1 MKKSLFPAIKVFVM
15 LFVAMVLTL
24 VLSSCKEEEEA
35 APTEIPAT
43 ATPAQSTFKPIVEI
57 IYDEN
62 EFHIVDTTIVEYIGK
77 GGDVK
82 IPEKVTAIGDMA
94 FSGRS
99 DVTSV
104 EFTKDVTWIGE
115 KAFENCTGLKGVFTP
130 PSNLAYIGDSAFA
143 GCTGIT
149 EVELQNKPMTV
160 GTHIFEDCTS
170 LQKVIIPKTMGTIPD
185 YTFYGCR
192 SLTDITI
199 DKELTAIGVHA
210 FDGCT
215 SLAAFQFPL
224 KTTAVGDYAFKG
236 CKSLSEITFERALE
250 SIGYLVFNDTAWFK
264 AQVET
269 QKSTPPAQTEEVNID
284 ENKYV
289 IVGRDIIIYYIESNT
304 DGSSITLNIP
314 EKAYGIAAGAFD
326 HCISKISAVNFT
338 AGSKLVNLGKGA
350 FKNAVKLNRFDLP
363 SKVTIIHDDVFSGC
377 TNLTDFSVS
386 SKLVSIGK
394 EAFYN
399 CGKLKSIYLP
409 DDITII
415 GDSAFQGCRSLTEVT
430 LPDNI
435 TDLGDYAFKDCENV
449 TKFIIPLKLANV
461 GVQAF
466 DNTKWYANLSV
477 YDETPTENNFHVY
490 GDGVLIKAD
499 IIDNNNI
506 VIPENVKSIAAFTFT
521 GWGQINDR
529 EFYNSKLPKSIT
541 IPDGVTSI
549 GDYAFYFCEN
559 LETVFI
565 SDTVTEIGEKAF
577 YGCKNLKV
585 INIPDNIT
593 EIKNYTFYGCT
604 SLSEITLPSSL
615 KSIGSYAFYDCYG
628 LIHINVP
635 ASVTSI
641 GEFAFTNT
649 DWFYYNTDKE
659 FLVGDGIL
667 LKVTST
673 TQNVSISSD
682 VKSIVGGAFQSNS
695 IEQIT
700 LPASITNLPNYAF
713 SGCSALTEVTFGGT
727 ITYVGSRAF
736 NGCSNLKKI
745 SIPPNATVAEDAYVN
760 SALEK

>member
-1 MKKSLFPAIKVFVM
+1 MKKSLLPAIKVFAM

-24 VLSSCKEEEEA
+24 VLSSCKKAEEA
-35 APTEIPAT
+35 APTEVPV
-43 ATPAQSTFKPIVEI
+43 TPAPPESTFKPIVEI
-57 IYDEN
+57 VYDEN
-62 EFHIVDTTIVEYIGK
+62 EFYIVDTTIVEYIGK

-104 EFTKDVTWIGE
+104 EFTKDVVSVGE

-130 PSNLAYIGDSAFA
+130 PSNLAHIGDYAFA

-149 EVELQNKPMTV
+149 EVELQNKPMTA
-160 GTHIFEDCTS
+160 GTHIFDGCTS
-170 LQKVIIPKTMGTIPD
+170 LQKVVIPKTMGTIPD

-192 SLTDITI
+192 SLTDVTI
-199 DKELTAIGVHA
+199 DNEITAIGKHA

-215 SLAAFQFPL
+215 SLAAFKFPG
-224 KTTAVGDYAFKG
+224 KTVSAGDYAFKG
-236 CKSLSEITFERALE
+236 CTSLSDITFERALE
-250 SIGYLVFNDTAWFK
+250 NVGRLAFNDTAWFK
-264 AQVET
+264 AQVEKQKTTTPNDT
-269 QKSTPPAQTEEVNID
+269 QAADAD

-289 IVGRDIIIYYIESNT
+289 MVGHDIIIYYIESSA

-314 EKAYGIAAGAFD
+314 EKAYGIASGAFD
-326 HCISKISAVNFT
+326 HCIGKISAVNFT
-338 AGSKLVNLGKGA
+338 AGSKLVNLGEGV
-350 FKNAVKLNRFDLP
+350 FQNAVKLSRFDLP
-363 SKVTIIHDDVFSGC
+363 SKVTIINDSTFSGC
-377 TNLTDFSVS
+377 TNLTEFAIS
-386 SKLVSIGK
+386 SKLTSIGK

-409 DDITII
+409 DDITTI
-415 GDSAFQGCRSLTEVT
+415 GDAAFQGCKTLTEIT

-449 TKFIIPLKLANV
+449 AKFVIPLKLANV

-466 DNTKWYANLSV
+466 DNTKWYTNLSV
-477 YDETPTENNFHVY
+477 YEETPVENKFHIY

-499 IIDNNNI
+499 IVDNNNI
-506 VIPENVKSIAAFTFT
+506 VIPEEVKSIAAFTFT
-521 GWGQINDR
+521 GWGQIKDR

-541 IPDGVTSI
+541 IPNGVTSI

-565 SDTVTEIGEKAF
+565 ADSVTNIGEKAF

-593 EIKNYTFYGCT
+593 EIKDYTFYGC
-604 SLSEITLPSSL
+604 SALSEILLPSNL
-615 KSIGSYAFYDCYG
+615 KTIGSYAFYDCYG
-628 LIHINVP
+628 LSALDIP
-635 ASVTSI
+635 ATVSSV

-649 DWFYYNTDKE
+649 DWFYYNTEKE
-659 FLVGDGIL
+659 MIVGDGVLVKITSTSQ
-667 LKVTST
+667 KVT
-673 TQNVSISSD
+673 VSSG
-682 VKSIVGGAFQSNS
+682 VKAIAGGAFETSNV
-695 IEQIT
+695 EEIT

-713 SGCSALTEVTFGGT
+713 SGCTDLAKVNFGGT
-727 ITYVGSRAF
+727 ISSVGSRAF
-736 NGCSNLKKI
+736 NGCKDLKNI
-745 SIPPNATVAEDAYVN
+745 SIPAGASIAEDAYVN
-760 SALEK
+760 SGLDR